1 VSLAPQI
8 TVAYDLAK
16 YYPLSYSE
24 PMVNSLENLQRL
36 TVPERLEL
44 IEYLWDSIVMSGEQ
58 LEVSQGQKG
67 ELDARLLEYTT
78 DKKGSSW
85 SDVKARLKSS
95 K

>member
-1 VSLAPQI
+1 
-8 TVAYDLAK
+8 
-16 YYPLSYSE
+16 
-24 PMVNSLENLQRL
+24 MVNSLENLQRL

-44 IEYLWDSIVMSGEQ
+44 IEYLWDSIVTSGEQ
-58 LEVSQGQKG
+58 IEVSGTQKA
-67 ELDARLLEYTT
+67 ELDTRLLEYAT